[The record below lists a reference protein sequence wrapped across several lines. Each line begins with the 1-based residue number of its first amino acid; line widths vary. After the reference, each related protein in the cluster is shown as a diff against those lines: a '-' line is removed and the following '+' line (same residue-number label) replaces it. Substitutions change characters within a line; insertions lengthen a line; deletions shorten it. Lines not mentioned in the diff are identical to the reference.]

1 VPKREY
7 EIPHSVRRML
17 CAECQTVR
25 KVSEVIETPDCDVAL
40 LADCNHA
47 RSVLLETR
55 SGRISVEDVGTDICR
70 EMFPG
75 AKSEMWPNTSRI
87 SAATV
92 AVPVR
97 RK

>member
-55 SGRISVEDVGTDICR
+55 SGRISVEDIGTDICR
-70 EMFPG
+70 MLFPG
-75 AKSEMWPNTSRI
+75 DLKEAFPFTSRPRH
-87 SAATV
+87 ATTQ
-92 AVPVR
+92 VPR
-97 RK
+97 

>member
-1 VPKREY
+1 VPKREF
-7 EIPHSVRRML
+7 EISPSVRRLL
-17 CAECQTVR
+17 CRTCQTVR
-25 KVSEVIETPDCDVAL
+25 EVSEVIETLDCDVAIL
-40 LADCNHA
+40 GCGHA
-47 RSVLLETR
+47 RSCLLETR